1 MDCELDQFLRQW
13 RREIHGD
20 IHRHHRQ
27 PRQQQNV
34 EPREDLHVGGGY
46 APNAPQ
52 GYTPRE
58 EEILYEPLDEFPVP
72 KRTRYGN
79 EGTGSSHKTNT
90 PLFSI
95 NVNVAEAPEVDLGRT
110 DTKQH
115 TFLSGGAADVGHE
128 GASRGGEEGSA
139 EKGRDNDLKGDDE
152 TEVQSFVDTLIKDL
166 VSLWD
171 VSVSRGIRNWFCVHA
186 CVCVCV
192 YICFTLHCCHLCCRM
207 RLTQCHFL
215 MWSSLGK

>member
-1 MDCELDQFLRQW
+1 MDCDLDQFLRQW

-27 PRQQQNV
+27 PRQQQQNV

-46 APNAPQ
+46 APNAHL

-58 EEILYEPLDEFPVP
+58 EELLYEPLDEFPVP
-72 KRTRYGN
+72 KRTRYEN
-79 EGTGSSHKTNT
+79 EGNDSSHKANN

-115 TFLSGGAADVGHE
+115 TFLSGGAAEVGHE

-152 TEVQSFVDTLIKDL
+152 TEDQSFVDTLIKDL

-171 VSVSRGIRNWFCVHA
+171 VSVGCLSGMSQWDVSVGC
-186 CVCVCV
+186 
-192 YICFTLHCCHLCCRM
+192 LSGM
-207 RLTQCHFL
+207 
-215 MWSSLGK
+215 SLPW